1 MIRFALVCALVGL
14 IVGATYS
21 GLLGAFWILVG
32 AGVLARATREPQAPP
47 DPAPR
52 PQYAS
57 STSITYT
64 IKSKRSF

>member
-14 IVGATYS
+14 VVGVAYS

-32 AGVLARATREPQAPP
+32 AGVLARATREPDAPAA
-47 DPAPR
+47 PAPR
-52 PQYAS
+52 PHYAS

-64 IKSKRSF
+64 ISSKRR